1 MGNKKE
7 SKERERERAREMVMR
22 EKNVAEVGKRVG
34 SEGRKGFFSCRLL
47 SARFSAGRAQPPVA
61 CDSHFNS
68 EPPGGP

>member
-1 MGNKKE
+1 
-7 SKERERERAREMVMR
+7 MR

-47 SARFSAGRAQPPVA
+47 SLRFSAGRAQPPVA

-68 EPPGGP
+68 EPPGGS